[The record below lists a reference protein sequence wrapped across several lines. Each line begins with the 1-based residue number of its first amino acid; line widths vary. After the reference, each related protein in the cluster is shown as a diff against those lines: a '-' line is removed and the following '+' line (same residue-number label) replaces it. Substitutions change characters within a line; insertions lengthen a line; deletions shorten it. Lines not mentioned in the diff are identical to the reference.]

1 MSLHF
6 LDIEQERRMAL
17 TWTVSGRHKRVVV
30 HNIFGCPDHSV
41 LQTKYEVIILLH
53 HIHSLFLQQCS
64 LSWQNIPTGQPN
76 IPNIL
81 TSQPYIANI
90 LTNHPTHAPL
100 SNNNL
105 QLNVQWDTELA
116 WPQGQWF
123 PHNLIT
129 LTSSPSCNE
138 LWYGAR
144 GSNHNFFA
152 STFSRASKTTTF

>member
-1 MSLHF
+1 MWTLKTF
-6 LDIEQERRMAL
+6 LNIGQKRRTAL
-17 TWTVSGRHKRVVV
+17 TWTVSDRHKIVVV
-30 HNIFGCPDHSV
+30 HNIF
-41 LQTKYEVIILLH
+41 LLYTKYEDILLLY

-81 TSQPYIANI
+81 TDQPYIPNI
-90 LTNHPTHAPL
+90 LTNHPTLAPL
-100 SNNNL
+100 RNYNL

-138 LWYGAR
+138 LWYGPGHVGQTAT
-144 GSNHNFFA
+144 FLLQL
-152 STFSRASKTTTF
+152 FSRASKTTTF

>member
-1 MSLHF
+1 
-6 LDIEQERRMAL
+6 MAL
-17 TWTVSGRHKRVVV
+17 TWTLSDRHKRVVV
-30 HNIFGCPDHSV
+30 HKIFLLGCPDHSV
-41 LQTKYEVIILLH
+41 FQTKNQVILPLY

-64 LSWQNIPTGQPN
+64 LSWQNIPPCR
-76 IPNIL
+76 
-81 TSQPYIANI
+81 PYIPNI

-100 SNNNL
+100 RNYNL

-138 LWYGAR
+138 LWYGPGHVGQTATFLLQLFQ
-144 GSNHNFFA
+144 GHHIQQHSNTRNMWFQFIVFKA
-152 STFSRASKTTTF
+152 MQ